1 MALTTWYGPYCED
14 RAFSG
19 ILTECSVHSWGVFPF
34 LSGDSNFHLKW
45 TTQLS
50 SKDPWWFPPE
60 RYGAPLIPVPS
71 SYPQLYILPILEAT
85 SDVFWCLPPQLSNV
99 TDHLPPYS
107 GAHKCLQTE
116 RVRALGAQ
124 SSGYL
129 TVFSFSPQ
137 SQISSACCT
146 WNVLSYSYLLC
157 FMIVFVNKSN
167 PVSFILL
174 WLKAGVP
181 P

>member
-1 MALTTWYGPYCED
+1 MALTTWYGPGHFLESWLNVQCTHGGL
-14 RAFSG
+14 S
-19 ILTECSVHSWGVFPF
+19 ILIRRLKCPSEVNHSALIQGPMMIPSRDIW
-34 LSGDSNFHLKW
+34 S
-45 TTQLS
+45 
-50 SKDPWWFPPE
+50 
-60 RYGAPLIPVPS
+60 PLIPVPS
-71 SYPQLYILPILEAT
+71 SYPRLYILPILEAT

-99 TDHLPPYS
+99 TAHLPPS
-107 GAHKCLQTE
+107 SAAHKCLQTE
-116 RVRALGAQ
+116 SQGPWAQ
-124 SSGYL
+124 SPGYL